1 MLAILTT
8 HPIQYQVP
16 LWRELA
22 HRIELEVWYLSDQ
35 GQRESFDRGFGK
47 TFSWDV
53 DMLAGYSHRFLKTR
67 PRRAEINRFRGARI
81 GSLSKL
87 FKEQGTKA
95 LLINGWHPQAYWQA
109 AFQANRVGVPVF
121 LRAETND
128 LRHIS
133 WMKGLIRRPLL
144 EYLFRRI
151 TTFLTI
157 GKANRRFYQS
167 YGVPENKLVDSPYC
181 VDNNRF
187 SEAARTLRPQR
198 NEIRDEWG
206 IPRDAVC
213 FLFSG
218 KLIDKKHPLDVLQ
231 AFDSLPSEHSNSPVK
246 GPMHLL
252 VVGDGALRAFCE
264 ERANQSVRDQGRR
277 SITFTGFLNQ
287 TEMPKAYVAADCLVL
302 PSDAGETWG
311 LVVNEAMA
319 CGLPA
324 IVSDQVGCGPD
335 LIDGGLTG
343 DIFSMGD
350 TGRLAAA
357 MAAWADPARCRAASE
372 VVRRKIGAYSVER
385 AADGIMEAISAV

>member
-1 MLAILTT
+1 MLTILTT

-16 LWRELA
+16 LWQELA
-22 HRIELEVWYLSDQ
+22 RRAEIEVWYLSDQ
-35 GQRESFDRGFGK
+35 GQRNSLDRGFGK
-47 TFSWDV
+47 CFSWDL
-53 DMLAGYSHRFLKTR
+53 DMMAGYSYRFLKTR
-67 PRRAEINRFRGARI
+67 PPRAEIARFRGARVD
-81 GSLSKL
+81 SLAPL
-87 FKEQGTKA
+87 FKERGVNA

-109 AFQANRVGVPVF
+109 AFQASRAGIPVL

-128 LRHIS
+128 LRHVPALKKMVKRS
-133 WMKGLIRRPLL
+133 LL
-144 EYLFRRI
+144 DLLFRRI
-151 TTFLTI
+151 AVFLTI

-181 VDNNRF
+181 VDNKRF
-187 SEAARTLRPQR
+187 SEAANTLRPQR
-198 NEIRDEWG
+198 NEIRDAWG

-246 GPMHLL
+246 PPMHLL
-252 VVGDGALRAFCE
+252 IVGDGALRASCE
-264 ERANQSVRDQGRR
+264 ERASRSVPDLGRR

-287 TEMPKAYVAADCLVL
+287 TEMPRAYVAADCLVL

-343 DIFSMGD
+343 DIFPMGNIE
-350 TGRLAAA
+350 RLAAA
-357 MAAWADPARCRAASE
+357 MIAWADPARCRAASE